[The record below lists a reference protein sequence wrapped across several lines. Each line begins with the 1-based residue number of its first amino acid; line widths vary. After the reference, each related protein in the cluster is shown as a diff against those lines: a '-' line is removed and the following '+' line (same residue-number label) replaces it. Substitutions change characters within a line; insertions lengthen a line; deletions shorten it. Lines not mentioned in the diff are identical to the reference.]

1 VNESGLNPQL
11 TALLNSFVYFV
22 KVEKG
27 MAENSVESYR
37 GDIQDF
43 LQYNTKAIADY
54 TPEDITEY
62 LATLS
67 GLGLAN
73 TSLARKRVALKQF
86 FGFLQDN
93 EVIPGLDF
101 EKVPKIKLGK
111 YLPDVLDVDTMLKLL
126 DGLPTETCLE
136 RRNKVMLELLY
147 GTGMR
152 VSELLGLSVHDINFT
167 DQVILVR
174 GKGSKQRFVPYVD
187 VLQQLLSAYLT
198 QTRPELLKFKNSD
211 LVFLNNRGGKLSR
224 MGFWKILQKQALEAG
239 LKQQI
244 TPHTFRHSFATH
256 LLEAGVNLRIVQ
268 ALLGHS
274 SLNTTQIYTHIDTK
288 YILEIHKCY
297 HPRAKL

>member
-1 VNESGLNPQL
+1 MNESGLNHQL

-37 GDIQDF
+37 GDIRDF
-43 LQYNTKAIADY
+43 LLYNTRAIVDY

-62 LATLS
+62 LATLA

-93 EVIPGLDF
+93 EVIPCLDF
-101 EKVPKIKLGK
+101 DKVPRIKLGK
-111 YLPDVLDVDTMLKLL
+111 YLPDVLDVDTMLSLL

-187 VLQQLLSAYLT
+187 VLQELLRAYLA

-211 LVFLNNRGGKLSR
+211 LLFLNNRGGKLSR
-224 MGFWKILQKQALEAG
+224 MGFWKILQKQALKAG

-268 ALLGHS
+268 SLLGHS
-274 SLNTTQIYTHIDTK
+274 SLNTTQIYTHVDTK

-297 HPRAKL
+297 HPRAKI